1 MATMRVVL
9 VPRPGVRSMSE
20 MLPPA
25 TAIEG
30 GVGVMSGRAR
40 LRVVLTTI

>member
-20 MLPPA
+20 VLPPA
-25 TAIEG
+25 AAIEG
-30 GVGVMSGRAR
+30 DEGVTSGRAR
-40 LRVVLTTI
+40 LRVVSTTI